1 MIVMGFIPARL
12 NSSRLPKKALLKI
25 DGLPMIIHTLKR
37 AKLSKKLNEVIVCT
51 DSKVI
56 LELVKSYGGKAVL
69 TSSSHKNGTE
79 RIYEGSKKFKFD
91 LCIDIQGDEPFVDP
105 KHIDKVVAFHKKNIN
120 FDIVVPHLEFNSP
133 ESPNI
138 VKITKDK
145 YNKVINMSRAVIPYP
160 FVSKPRMYLKHLSI
174 VSFKPKA
181 LKDFSK
187 VGVSNLE
194 KIESVELLRA
204 LENQFKVGTFKLIGD
219 SFSVDIKEDFEKAK
233 KQMKNDKIRKFY

>member
-12 NSSRLPKKALLKI
+12 NSSRLPQKALLKI

-51 DSKVI
+51 DSKLI
-56 LELVKSYGGKAVL
+56 LELVNSYGGKAVL
-69 TSSSHKNGTE
+69 TSVNHRNGTE
-79 RIYEGSKKFKFD
+79 RINEASKKFKFD

-105 KHIDKVVAFHKKNIN
+105 KHIDKVVEFHKKNIN

-145 YNKVINMSRAVIPYP
+145 YNKVINMSRSVIPYP
-160 FVSKPRMYLKHLSI
+160 FISKPKMYLKHLSI

-181 LKDFSK
+181 LKNFGK
-187 VGVSNLE
+187 LGVSNLE

-204 LENQFKVGTFKLIGD
+204 LENQFNVGTFKLIGD
-219 SFSVDIKEDFEKAK
+219 SFSIDIKEDFQKAK
-233 KQMKNDKIRKFY
+233 KQMKNDKIRKLY